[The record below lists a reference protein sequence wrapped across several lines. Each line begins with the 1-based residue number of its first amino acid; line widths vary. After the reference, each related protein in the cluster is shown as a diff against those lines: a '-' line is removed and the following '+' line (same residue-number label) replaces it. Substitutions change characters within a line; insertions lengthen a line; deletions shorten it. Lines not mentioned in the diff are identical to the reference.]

1 MNVKMLP
8 ARLYLWRR
16 QWHPTPVLL
25 PGESQGRGSVVG
37 CRLWGHKELD
47 TTEAT
52 GQQQQQQADLAVP
65 SFLCVLGSAS
75 LAFIKL
81 I

>member
-8 ARLYLWRR
+8 ARLY
-16 QWHPTPVLL
+16 
-25 PGESQGRGSVVG
+25 
-37 CRLWGHKELD
+37 
-47 TTEAT
+47 
-52 GQQQQQQADLAVP
+52 LAVP

-81 I
+81 IM